1 MVKPSTSRAAFCG
14 MFAALAVIM
23 GYIESFISI
32 PGLLPGMKIGLANC
46 VILFVL
52 LAYGIGW
59 AALVSLVRII
69 IINSL
74 FGSVTWAVF
83 SLAGAV
89 LSLLVMWGLGRLKA
103 FSVIGISLAGG
114 VAHNLGQTI
123 VAMLL
128 FENSGMIYYFPVL
141 IIFGLGAGVLVGAA
155 AGFVYTRIFPTL
167 KSRYTKVPKELQK
180 TQEKGIMDKKA

>member
-1 MVKPSTSRAAFCG
+1 MVKQSAKKTAFCG

-52 LAYGIGW
+52 MAYGIGW
-59 AALVSLVRII
+59 AALVSIVRII

-74 FGSVTWAVF
+74 FGSLTWAAF
-83 SLAGAV
+83 SLAGAS
-89 LSLLVMWGLGRLKA
+89 LSLLIMWGLKRLKA

-128 FENSGMIYYFPVL
+128 FENIGMIYYFPVL
-141 IIFGLGAGVLVGAA
+141 ILFGLGAGVLVGAA
-155 AGFVYTRIFPTL
+155 AGLVYNRIFPSV
-167 KSRYTKVPKELQK
+167 KQ
-180 TQEKGIMDKKA
+180 Q

>member
-1 MVKPSTSRAAFCG
+1 MKEGTKKAAFCG

-52 LAYGIGW
+52 MAYGIGA

-74 FGSVTWAVF
+74 FGSLTWAVF
-83 SLAGAV
+83 SLAGAA
-89 LSLLVMWGLGRLKA
+89 LSLLVMWGLKKLKA
-103 FSVIGISLAGG
+103 FSSIGISLAGG

-128 FENSGMIYYFPVL
+128 FENLGMLYYFPVL
-141 IIFGLGAGVLVGAA
+141 IIFGLGAGIMVGTA
-155 AGFVYTRIFPTL
+155 AGLVHARIF
-167 KSRYTKVPKELQK
+167 SSV
-180 TQEKGIMDKKA
+180 KK